1 MDNFFRQQ
9 GSKTQQ
15 QPGGLLV
22 SLQILDDILQ
32 WLTGLIQLTEKEQDD
47 AGIYFGHPGCE

>member
-32 WLTGLIQLTEKEQDD
+32 WLIGLIQLTEEEQDD